1 MKHIIKYLLGIIIV
15 LSIAACE
22 KDEPEAVGV
31 DSRLQ
36 EYFDRFAEEGA
47 ARGVIVDYDATPI
60 TGTIEN
66 IDEENVQGQCISN
79 SARANQLLI
88 NTQFWNTSSDLLR
101 EFVIFHELGH
111 CYLDRDH
118 IDDET
123 SNGACIS
130 IMHSGTSGCTNTY
143 NSNTRAALLDELFM
157 N

>member
-1 MKHIIKYLLGIIIV
+1 MNHITKYLLGFALLFSIV
-15 LSIAACE
+15 ACE
-22 KDEPEAVGV
+22 KDETEVVEV

-36 EYFDRFAEEGA
+36 EYFDRFATEGA
-47 ARGVIVDYDATPI
+47 LRGVNVDYTATPI
-60 TGTIEN
+60 AGRIEN
-66 IDEENVQGQCISN
+66 IEDQNVQGQCQSN
-79 SARANQLLI
+79 STRANVLLI
-88 NTQFWNTSSDLLR
+88 DSNFWNSSSDMIR

-118 IDDET
+118 LDEET

-143 NSNTRAALLDELFM
+143 NANTRSVLLDELFM